1 MNLRTWLNDETHGWW
16 RSGLSWGMWMYLLM
30 SVALPWIDEGRLSQ
44 RRLLIGIPLWMIAGL
59 LYGGV
64 TTRWN
69 RASGKENTQ
78 DDASKGHT
86 PS

>member
-30 SVALPWIDEGRLSQ
+30 SVALPWIDEGRLSP
-44 RRLLIGIPLWMIAGL
+44 RRLLIGVPMWMIAGL

-64 TTRWN
+64 TTLWN
-69 RASGKENTQ
+69 RASGKDNTQ
-78 DDASKGHT
+78 DDTSKGHT